1 MEKLTI
7 GKGLRTL
14 FWFLV
19 LAMTCRFGL
28 VPALAAQFKD
38 VILFRLPEFEAA
50 LILVSLAISIKLFL
64 FPTKRSAYKGE
75 E

>member
-1 MEKLTI
+1 MEKPTI

-38 VILFRLPEFEAA
+38 VILFRLPAFGKLEKGGQTTF
-50 LILVSLAISIKLFL
+50 LRTLASQSCGLFFL
-64 FPTKRSAYKGE
+64 P
-75 E
+75 